1 MYFAKDIFSTL
12 WWVQTLR
19 QYCQLQIKTAAPGEG
34 MIAPGK
40 SQCHDGCDG
49 DGDGDGGGEI
59 KVPACQCFCNEK
71 SEHAQLS
78 TVDTL

>member
-1 MYFAKDIFSTL
+1 M
-12 WWVQTLR
+12 QTSR

-49 DGDGDGGGEI
+49 DGDGDGDGEM
-59 KVPACQCFCNEK
+59 KVPAHQCFCNEK
-71 SEHAQLS
+71 SEHAQPLILYKFMHIS
-78 TVDTL
+78 AY

>member
-1 MYFAKDIFSTL
+1 M
-12 WWVQTLR
+12 QTSR

-49 DGDGDGGGEI
+49 DGDGEM
-59 KVPACQCFCNEK
+59 KVPARQCFCNEK

-78 TVDTL
+78 TSILYKFMHISAY